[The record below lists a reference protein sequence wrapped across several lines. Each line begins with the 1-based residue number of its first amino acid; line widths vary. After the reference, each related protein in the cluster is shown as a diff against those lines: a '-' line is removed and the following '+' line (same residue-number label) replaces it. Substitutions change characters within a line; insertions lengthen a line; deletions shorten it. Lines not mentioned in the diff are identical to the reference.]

1 MLYPSPSQMKY
12 IVLVLSSLLCSVF
25 GCRSPVVTPSRPA
38 SQDLL
43 TRDNN
48 LALGNPSGASTSS
61 LANYL
66 LAKGT
71 YVLSYNASLGI
82 PNWVS
87 WHLSA
92 AWKGSAARYS
102 GNFIPDAQL
111 PTGAYQVRHGDYT
124 NSGFDRGH
132 MCPSDDRD
140 STAEENRTTFLLSN
154 IVPQAP
160 TLNRQAWKLLE
171 DYTRDQLPQDKECYI
186 IAGIYGK
193 GGMGD
198 NGLVNE
204 IAGNRLQV
212 PAALWKVIVIL
223 PVGGH
228 DLDRINAQTR
238 VVAVWIPNTNDA
250 GKQPWSQYRVSVDE
264 IESRTGL
271 DLLSNVPANIQS
283 SLEAATDR
291 VTIQSIY
298 SLADK

>member
-1 MLYPSPSQMKY
+1 MLYLSFSQMKY
-12 IVLVLSSLLCSVF
+12 IVLLVSSLLCSVF
-25 GCRSPVVTPSRPA
+25 GCRSPVVIPSQPA
-38 SQDLL
+38 SQVLP

-66 LAKGT
+66 LEKGT

-102 GNFIPDAQL
+102 GNFVPDTQL

-171 DYTRDQLPQDKECYI
+171 DYTRDQLTQDKECYI

-193 GGMGD
+193 GGTGD
-198 NGLVNE
+198 DGLVNE
-204 IAGNRLQV
+204 LTGGKLRV

-228 DLDRINAQTR
+228 DLDRIDAQTR

-250 GKQPWSQYRVSVDE
+250 GKQPWSQYRISVDE

-298 SLADK
+298 LLADK